1 MRLREIVVDVL
12 EDGPRLI
19 LDATGQAGHVWLT
32 CPHCILAGVAEKDQT
47 RIRLP
52 FRKGKGTSPPER
64 VTWGWNGET
73 DLEKV
78 TFTPSVHILGGH
90 WHGHVTNGEVEQPSN
105 TN

>member
-19 LDATGQAGHVWLT
+19 LNATGDGGHVWLE
-32 CPHCILAGVAEKDQT
+32 CPHCILAGVPDVE
-47 RIRLP
+47 RPRVRLP
-52 FRKGKGTSPPER
+52 FERGKGKSSP
-64 VTWGWNGET
+64 VVWGWNGEA

-90 WHGHVTNGEVEQPSN
+90 WHGHVINGEVTQPSN